1 MDNINM
7 KTYIIK
13 YKDSGGFGC
22 GEEIKGMSE
31 NDAILTL
38 IDNLR
43 EDCDFI
49 SEIINIKEIENGN

>member
-22 GEEIKGMSE
+22 GEEIK
-31 NDAILTL
+31 D
-38 IDNLR
+38 
-43 EDCDFI
+43 
-49 SEIINIKEIENGN
+49 IK

>member
-13 YKDSGGFGC
+13 YKDSGEFGC
-22 GEEIKGMSE
+22 EEEIKGMSE

-38 IDNLR
+38 VDDLR

-49 SEIINIKEIENGN
+49 SEIIDIEEIKDIK